1 MYDIL
6 MTTKFVYRTEKKSNN
21 NKNNSNKNNNK
32 PKKAKPKEFIY
43 KYANGTLISN
53 DDTLKRIKSIGC
65 PPAWRNVEINPN
77 ANAELG
83 CTGYDKAG
91 RKQWRYTR
99 LHDERIEKEKFCK
112 LIDFGKKLPKIRSKY
127 KKILASKSGTKKTRM
142 IALILKIIESCHFRI
157 GTEAG
162 RKTYDHYG
170 MTTLLKNHVKIKS
183 NKSAVI
189 DFIGKKGV
197 KNICKIKDPEVIKL
211 LSEIQYNASN
221 KEKIFKYQNSRKGTS
236 YITFL
241 DVNNFLCEFG
251 EFTSKIFRTWA
262 ANKYLLEELD
272 KHPISDK
279 VTHRKKTLRE
289 SIKIVADNLHHE
301 VAACKGKY
309 LCPDLRELY
318 EKEPEKFKEFLKD
331 NKLTPGLDKYESIFL
346 NFLNK
351 YYNNKYCKNMSK
363 RSKKENINKP
373 LNLNKKKHN
382 NRHKKNVNNLKKSK
396 TKNKK
401 K

>member
-1 MYDIL
+1 

-21 NKNNSNKNNNK
+21 KNNNKSNKKNNNK
-32 PKKAKPKEFIY
+32 PKKTKPKEFIY
-43 KYANGTLISN
+43 KYANGTIISN

-83 CTGYDKAG
+83 CTGYDVAG
-91 RKQWRYTR
+91 RKQWKYTR
-99 LHDERIEKEKFCK
+99 LHDMRIEKEKFCK
-112 LIDFGKKLPKIRSKY
+112 LIEFGKKLPKIRTKY
-127 KKILASKSGTKKTRM
+127 KKILASKSTPKKKRM

-157 GTEAG
+157 GTETG

-189 DFIGKKGV
+189 DFVGKKGV
-197 KNICKIKDPEVIKL
+197 KNICKIKDPQIIKL
-211 LSEIQYNASN
+211 LGEIQYNASN

-251 EFTSKIFRTWA
+251 DFTSKIFRTWA
-262 ANKYLLEELD
+262 ANKYLLQELD

-289 SIKIVADNLHHE
+289 SIKIVAENLHHE

-309 LCPDLRELY
+309 LCPDLREIY

-331 NKLTPGLDKYESIFL
+331 NKIKKGLGKYESIFL
-346 NFLNK
+346 NFLDK
-351 YYNNKYCKNMSK
+351 YYKNRFCKNVNKKNK
-363 RSKKENINKP
+363 REIVDKP
-373 LNLNKKKHN
+373 LNLNKKEHNIKHSKKIN
-382 NRHKKNVNNLKKSK
+382 NMKKLKSKKNNMKK
-396 TKNKK
+396 
-401 K
+401 